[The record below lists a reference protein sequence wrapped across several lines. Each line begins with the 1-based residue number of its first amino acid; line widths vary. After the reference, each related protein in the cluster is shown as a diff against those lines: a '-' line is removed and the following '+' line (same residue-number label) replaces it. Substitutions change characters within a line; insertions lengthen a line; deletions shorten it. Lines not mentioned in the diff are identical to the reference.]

1 MIGAGQGA
9 SGIMNFTFD
18 LTITL
23 SLVVTII
30 LAFIGWVR
38 MHNAGV
44 AKRIDGQGER
54 LDRHDRRIHSV
65 EQVIQSMPGKDDLHG
80 LSMVISDMR
89 GDMREMRAAMQG
101 QGQIMTRL
109 EAVVSRQEDH
119 LMRTK

>member
-1 MIGAGQGA
+1 
-9 SGIMNFTFD
+9 MNFTFD

-23 SLVVTII
+23 GLIVTLLASLVAWFRTRHG
-30 LAFIGWVR
+30 AMDR
-38 MHNAGV
+38 
-44 AKRIDGQGER
+44 R
-54 LDRHDRRIHSV
+54 LDGVDERMGRHEQRIHSV

-80 LSMVISDMR
+80 LSMAISDMR